1 MNDSVDPANLD
12 FVEKTDPLPP
22 PLRLKL
28 ASACG
33 TMKAV
38 RKRLLLFAATTGY
51 QIREFADA
59 AHRLG
64 LELTL
69 ATDHCDRMGD
79 PWGDGALAVKFDHRM
94 MGSLDALRRSERA
107 SCRERV

>member
-1 MNDSVDPANLD
+1 M
-12 FVEKTDPLPP
+12 E
-22 PLRLKL
+22 
-28 ASACG
+28 
-33 TMKAV
+33 AV
-38 RKRLLLFAATTGY
+38 PKRLLLFAATTGY

-79 PWGDGALAVKFDHRM
+79 PWGDGVARWAAGPRIRGCGGGGRPAGGGGCGDRGNARHPVPSACR
-94 MGSLDALRRSERA
+94 GASLPRYVPGAATLPGGGPAD
-107 SCRERV
+107 